1 MLVLEPTYK
10 PTWDLPGG
18 VVEADESPWRGAQRE
33 VREEIGLDVEP
44 GALIAVDWKCRDGGF
59 TEVVALLF
67 DGGVLAADDIDRIV
81 ADPGEVRSHR
91 FVSLGEAERLLDA
104 EQFARVVAGLAA
116 RRSGAT
122 AYLENGRRPGPDSVV
137 V

>member
-18 VVEADESPWRGAQRE
+18 VVEADESPRRGVQRE

-44 GALIAVDWKCRDGGF
+44 GRLIAVDWKGRDGAF
-59 TEVVALLF
+59 TEVIALLF
-67 DGGVLAADDIDRIV
+67 DGGLLASADVDRIV
-81 ADPGEVRSHR
+81 ADASEVRSHR
-91 FVSLGEAERLLDA
+91 FVTLGEAERLLDA
-104 EQFARVVAGLAA
+104 ELFARVVAGLQA

-122 AYLENGRRPGPDSVV
+122 AYLENGLPPVRP
-137 V
+137 